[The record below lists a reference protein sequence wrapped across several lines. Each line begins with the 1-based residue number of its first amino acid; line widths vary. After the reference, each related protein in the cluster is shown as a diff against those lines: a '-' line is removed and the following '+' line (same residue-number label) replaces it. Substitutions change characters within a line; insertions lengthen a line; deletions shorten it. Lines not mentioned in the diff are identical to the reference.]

1 MPRLLKD
8 RQDHY
13 KRVQS
18 TGLLS
23 SKPLFLSAVVLP
35 QSHIL
40 MCPMCVCSR
49 GFSLAL
55 IRSLNYA
62 ICRFLNFA
70 RFIVFI
76 FFFFFFCGIRW
87 HELSSYLER
96 CLVCVITE
104 QTELK
109 SKYGL

>member
-1 MPRLLKD
+1 MPCLLKE

-13 KRVQS
+13 ERVQS

-35 QSHIL
+35 HSHIL

-55 IRSLNYA
+55 IRNLNYA

-70 RFIVFI
+70 RFIVS
-76 FFFFFFCGIRW
+76 FFFFFLVEW

-104 QTELK
+104 QSELK
-109 SKYGL
+109 SQYGL